1 MINSDREFFGYAPF
15 ARQVQEQLLAQ
26 LDLRRTDVARL
37 ADVPLRAMVGRLA
50 QGIVARLTLSPE
62 LDAERLIRM
71 VLDEALGLG
80 PLEPLL
86 ADASISEIM
95 INGAEAVFVE
105 RGGRLEAVEATFSSD
120 KTLRGA
126 IERMVGAV
134 GRRVDEAS
142 PMVDARLRDGSRVN
156 VILPPLAL
164 HGPVV
169 TIRKFSQSRLDMA
182 SLVARGALSE
192 AMAQFLRV
200 AVHSRLNIIVS
211 GGTGSGKTTL
221 LNAIA
226 AYIPGSERVITIE
239 DAAELA
245 LQHAHVVALEARPR
259 NAEGQGEVTIRDLVR
274 NALRMRP
281 DRIIVGECRGGET
294 LDMLQ
299 AMNTG
304 HEGSLT
310 TAHANSPRDLL
321 SRLEIMALMAGIE
334 LPLPAIRAQIAG
346 AIDLIVH
353 QTRHASGTRRVSSIV
368 EVTGLDSGVV
378 QTQELF
384 RYDQYAGDTGSRT
397 GAGADVGAGGAFR
410 SCGQIPVCY
419 ERLRHAGS
427 LLANEDLAPFVMGS
441 AAVAERP

>member
-1 MINSDREFFGYAPF
+1 MSNVSSAISEAARGSSVYASLAREI
-15 ARQVQEQLLAQ
+15 QEQLLAQ

-37 ADVPLRAMVGRLA
+37 ADAPLHALVGRLV
-50 QGIVARLTLSPE
+50 QGIVQRRSLPADVDASRLTG
-62 LDAERLIRM
+62 M

-95 INGAEAVFVE
+95 VNGPDQVFVE
-105 RGGRLEAVEATFSSD
+105 RNGRLELIGAGFSSD

-126 IERMVGAV
+126 IERMIGAV

-142 PMVDARLRDGSRVN
+142 PMVDARLRNGSRVN

-169 TIRKFSQSRLDMA
+169 TIRKFSQSRLDMSA
-182 SLVARGALSE
+182 LVELGTLSV
-192 AMAQFLRV
+192 AMARLLRV
-200 AVHSRLNIIVS
+200 AVQSRRNIIVS

-226 AYIPGSERVITIE
+226 AYIPAGERVVTIE

-245 LQHAHVVALEARPR
+245 LHHAHVVALEARPC

-281 DRIIVGECRGGET
+281 DRIIVGECRGSET

-321 SRLEIMALMAGIE
+321 SRLEIMALMGGIE
-334 LPLPAIRAQIAG
+334 LPLAAIRAQIAG
-346 AIDLIVH
+346 AINLIV
-353 QTRHASGTRRVSSIV
+353 QQSRHASGTRRVSSIV
-368 EVTGLDSGVV
+368 EITGLDSGVV

-384 RYDQYAGDTGSRT
+384 RFDPEAVGVAGT
-397 GAGADVGAGGAFR
+397 VGVFR
-410 SCGQIPVCY
+410 SCGQMPAFY
-419 ERLRHAGS
+419 ERLG
-427 LLANEDLAPFVMGS
+427 LDYCT
-441 AAVAERP
+441 AASDCGGPAFDDPET

>member
-1 MINSDREFFGYAPF
+1 MVSPTPEPHRYGQF
-15 ARQVQEQLLAQ
+15 ARQVQEELLAQ

-37 ADVPLRAMVGRLA
+37 ADAPLRAMVGRLA
-50 QGIVARLTLSPE
+50 QGIVARLE
-62 LDAERLIRM
+62 LPPGFDTDRLIRM

-105 RGGRLEAVEATFSSD
+105 RGGRLETVEATFSSD

-126 IERMVGAV
+126 IERMVGAA

-182 SLVARGALSE
+182 SLVACGALSE
-192 AMAQFLRV
+192 TMARFLRV
-200 AVHSRLNIIVS
+200 AVQSRLNIIVS

-226 AYIPGSERVITIE
+226 AHIPGSERVITIE

-245 LQHAHVVALEARPR
+245 LHHAHVVALEARPR

-378 QTQELF
+378 QTQELYRF
-384 RYDQYAGDTGSRT
+384 DQYASSTGSM
-397 GAGADVGAGGAFR
+397 GGAFR
-410 SCGQIPVCY
+410 SSGQLPACF
-419 ERLRHAGS
+419 ERLRMAGS
-427 LLANEDLAPFVMGS
+427 LADTDSLFQIN
-441 AAVAERP
+441 AAAAAADDRL

>member
-1 MINSDREFFGYAPF
+1 MSTGTAQYVTLVRE
-15 ARQVQEQLLAQ
+15 VQEDLLAQ

-37 ADVPLRAMVGRLA
+37 GDAPLRELVGRMVGAILARRPLPKEIDGEHLGRL
-50 QGIVARLTLSPE
+50 
-62 LDAERLIRM
+62 

-86 ADASISEIM
+86 ADATVSEIM
-95 INGAEAVFVE
+95 VNGLAAVFVE
-105 RGGRLEAVEATFSSD
+105 RAGRLERSGAGFSSER
-120 KTLRGA
+120 TLRGA
-126 IERMVGAV
+126 IERIVSAA

-156 VILPPLAL
+156 VVLPPLAL
-164 HGPVV
+164 HGPVI
-169 TIRKFSQSRLDMA
+169 TIRKFSRSRLDLA
-182 SLVARGALSE
+182 ELVARGALSA
-192 AMAQFLRV
+192 AMAEFLRV
-200 AVHSRLNIIVS
+200 AVQARLNIVVC

-226 AYIPGSERVITIE
+226 ALIPEGERIVTLE

-245 LQHAHVVALEARPR
+245 LHHEHVVALEARPG
-259 NAEGQGEVTIRDLVR
+259 NLEGQGEVSIRDLVR

-281 DRIIVGECRGGET
+281 DRIIVGECRGGEA

-304 HEGSLT
+304 HEGSMT

-321 SRLEIMALMAGIE
+321 ARLEIMALMGGIE
-334 LPLPAIRAQIAG
+334 LPLAAIRSQIAG
-346 AIDLIVH
+346 AVDLIVH
-353 QTRHASGTRRVSSIV
+353 QTRYGCGARRISSMV

-384 RYDQYAGDTGSRT
+384 RFARAGSDASGRS
-397 GAGADVGAGGAFR
+397 VGAFHG
-410 SCGQIPVCY
+410 CGQVPACY
-419 ERLRHAGS
+419 ERLRAAG
-427 LLANEDLAPFVMGS
+427 LAITTGAFCTDTGVGS
-441 AAVAERP
+441 P